1 MRLAVMAALA
11 LAPALVA
18 QTIDE
23 AFLATTDPK
32 VIMIKAADKALSLG
46 ASDGRM
52 LAECGQA
59 HLAGG
64 DPAGAVALFKKA
76 IAADPLDSETH
87 QIIAH
92 AWFLA
97 QLNSEALESLR
108 PLQAG
113 TIKNIDGY
121 LRAAL
126 DLLAYDSPEAA
137 DALMEVVRQKDP
149 KAWQN
154 HLQFGEA
161 CLPTQ
166 PALAMKW
173 LKSGAQEDEA
183 TPTLLRC
190 ALRLLEGGDP
200 LRADEVMQRM
210 LSVDR
215 DGWSECC
222 DFASAARRVKQEALA
237 LKYAA
242 KAKDR
247 YPPLEFIRIRA
258 QGAKNGRTLGDYGR
272 IMLAQGDRPRAEAL
286 FAEAIALS
294 PKDSLTHQVI
304 AEAWLK
310 QGFQSEG
317 LAALEPLRTRTAKG
331 SDGYWMAGLILF
343 RYGTIA
349 EADQMLEAAFALEPR
364 GWERCLHAGQACVD
378 AHQGELAEK
387 WLKRGTIKKEATGN
401 LVKAV
406 TTLLDG
412 GFLKEAS
419 SLMELAFR
427 VAPKDESVWCEFGRA
442 AVRNHVQPLAAKCF
456 QQALTFKPKS
466 ESIWN
471 EIANAYAQD
480 GIGTREEF
488 KLE

>member
-1 MRLAVMAALA
+1 MRVAVMAALA

-18 QTIDE
+18 QTLDE
-23 AFLATTDPK
+23 AFLSTSDPK

-46 ASDGRM
+46 ASDSRM

-64 DPAGAVALFKKA
+64 DQAGAVALFKRA
-76 IAADPLDSETH
+76 AAADPLDSETH

-97 QLNSEALESLR
+97 QFKSEALESLQ
-108 PLQAG
+108 PLQAS
-113 TIKNIDGY
+113 TIKNSRGH
-121 LRAAL
+121 LGAAL
-126 DLLAYDSPEAA
+126 DLLVYGSPEAA
-137 DALMEVVRQKDP
+137 DALMEVARQKSP
-149 KAWQN
+149 KAWQD
-154 HLQFGEA
+154 HLRFGEA
-161 CLPTQ
+161 CLPAQ

-190 ALRLLEGGDP
+190 ALLLLEGGDP

-210 LSVDR
+210 LAVDR
-215 DGWSECC
+215 DAWSECC
-222 DFASAARRVKQEALA
+222 DFASAARRAKQETLA

-242 KAKDR
+242 TAKDR

-272 IMLAQGDRPRAEAL
+272 IMLAQGERNRAEAL

-310 QGFQSEG
+310 QGFQGEG

-331 SDGYWMAGLILF
+331 SEGYWMAGLSLL
-343 RYGTIA
+343 RNGTVP
-349 EADQMLEAAFALEPR
+349 EADQMLETAFAIEPR
-364 GWERCLHAGQACVD
+364 GWERCLLAGQACAD
-378 AHQGELAEK
+378 AHQAELAEK
-387 WLKRGTIKKEATGN
+387 WLKRGVIKKEATGN

-406 TTLLDG
+406 STLLDG
-412 GFLKEAS
+412 GFAIKAS
-419 SLMELAFR
+419 SLTELAFR
-427 VAPKDESVWCEFGRA
+427 VAPKEESVWCELGRA
-442 AVRNHVQPLAAKCF
+442 AVRNHVRPLAAKCF
-456 QQALTFKPKS
+456 QRALALKPKS
-466 ESIWN
+466 ESVWN
-471 EIANAYAQD
+471 EVANAYAQQ
-480 GIGTREEF
+480 GVGSREEF